1 MTIGVEIS
9 AIKMT
14 KECDIFCKKIIL
26 KSRVIIANNSKLDLA
41 LMED

>member
-14 KECDIFCKKIIL
+14 KECDIFCKKIVL
-26 KSRVIIANNSKLDLA
+26 KSRAIIANNSKLDLT
-41 LMED
+41 LMEN